1 MKITLKDGSVK
12 EYSEAKSVYDIAKDI
27 SEGLARVACAGEVN
41 GEIVDLRTVLE
52 NDCELNIVTASDAE
66 GLKVIRHTASHVL
79 AQAVKRLFPN
89 AKITIG
95 PAIED
100 GFYYEQDYNNKSYKI
115 DYDYNYLMDK
125 YLVSIDAKD
134 LSEFSEKFYSCLK
147 HLESIDFSEFDLCL
161 DPNDIYADD
170 LPNGCKEGDEFL
182 SLLNVFSN
190 FVKESGGFFTED
202 LFDIDSLITN
212 YKNRNYVYVGQAIED
227 KSGSFRLSS
236 VDDIDL
242 FMDDYE
248 RMLCERGRC
257 FYRFYFVACELHL
270 KKIS

>member
-1 MKITLKDGSVK
+1 MERLKKNLEEWSFIEKYRHLDDLCSTLKSIEDGCEHLKNGKIIGASVSFYEASK
-12 EYSEAKSVYDIAKDI
+12 ELEFLHYCEKHGEEYIDSVYREETSHYLD
-27 SEGLARVACAGEVN
+27 
-41 GEIVDLRTVLE
+41 
-52 NDCELNIVTASDAE
+52 ELY
-66 GLKVIRHTASHVL
+66 
-79 AQAVKRLFPN
+79 
-89 AKITIG
+89 
-95 PAIED
+95 ED

>member
-1 MKITLKDGSVK
+1 MEKLKKNLEEWSFIEKYRHLDDLSSTLESIEEGCEHLKNGKIIGASVSFYEASEK
-12 EYSEAKSVYDIAKDI
+12 LEFLHYCEKHGEEYIDSVYREETSHYLD
-27 SEGLARVACAGEVN
+27 
-41 GEIVDLRTVLE
+41 
-52 NDCELNIVTASDAE
+52 ELY
-66 GLKVIRHTASHVL
+66 
-79 AQAVKRLFPN
+79 
-89 AKITIG
+89 
-95 PAIED
+95 ED